1 MAVQDPGLD
10 IGYLTAS
17 ADLSSS
23 QFLAVKPYASADR
36 EVALEST
43 GGLLILGIL
52 QNKPTTGQ
60 CADVRF
66 VGISKAIYGGTVTR
80 GQALMTNTSGQLIT
94 ATGTNQVVAIALE
107 SGVIND
113 IHAVFVCPNGQQS

>member
-1 MAVQDPGLD
+1 MALQDPGLD

-60 CADVRF
+60 HAQMSASSAFPRL
-66 VGISKAIYGGTVTR
+66 S
-80 GQALMTNTSGQLIT
+80 
-94 ATGTNQVVAIALE
+94 TGAPSRA
-107 SGVIND
+107 
-113 IHAVFVCPNGQQS
+113 AKR